1 MLRKKLYTQI
11 LSIFFALLI
20 FTAACGRTGRADES
34 RPDEG
39 GTPGLSA
46 ESVTLSESV
55 PVTEADA
62 AAFPKT
68 CKPAFFSF
76 SGGTGKVT
84 ITCPEV
90 TINSQTSNQISNQ
103 ISSQTSTQI
112 NGQISDGEKDKNRDK
127 IAEAVLVFSSPHY
140 EWVKSDGIEYLPD
153 NTEESNRETSIFT
166 IPVLL
171 DEEMKISALTTAMS
185 EPHEIEYTIFISL
198 NEETQD
204 SPNADSLGNASR
216 CP

>member
-76 SGGTGKVT
+76 L
-84 ITCPEV
+84 
-90 TINSQTSNQISNQ
+90 SNL
-103 ISSQTSTQI
+103 
-112 NGQISDGEKDKNRDK
+112 KDLNRRCQPAK
-127 IAEAVLVFSSPHY
+127 A
-140 EWVKSDGIEYLPD
+140 G
-153 NTEESNRETSIFT
+153 
-166 IPVLL
+166 
-171 DEEMKISALTTAMS
+171 
-185 EPHEIEYTIFISL
+185 
-198 NEETQD
+198 
-204 SPNADSLGNASR
+204 AS
-216 CP
+216 